1 MSTSRRTSGIFLG
14 VAATL
19 VLSGVGTAQ
28 AAEGQI
34 LGAGAEGAV
43 EGSYIVTL
51 DGAASTAA
59 SAKASATAK
68 AGDLATRY
76 GGKVGHVYS
85 AALRGFSVR
94 MSEAQARRLAAD
106 PSVRRVEQNAVA
118 HAVETWGLDRADQR
132 DLPLDN
138 SYTAP
143 NDGSGVTAYVVDTGL
158 DLDHPG
164 YGGRAS
170 SGYDFIDNDGD
181 ASDCQGHGTHVG
193 GTIGSGTHGIAKNVK
208 LVAVRV
214 LDCSGSGSWD
224 AIIGGI
230 DWVTDHA
237 PQAAVGNMSIGGSR
251 SSAVNDAVTGSV
263 NAGVAWA
270 VAAGNEGQDACNVSP
285 ASATGVLTVGASDNQ
300 DRRSVWSGTQGS
312 NYGSCVE
319 LFAPGT
325 NITST
330 TNGGGSGQMSGTSMA
345 SPHVAGALVLAT
357 SASPAI
363 SVADANAKVVNT
375 ATTGKITDLK
385 GSPNKLLYV
394 RDLGGGGGQ
403 PGNPTASFT
412 ANCPATG
419 LACTFDGAG
428 SADPDGSIA
437 SYAWDFGDGRTG
449 TGVRPSHTYA
459 TAGTYPVKLTVTD
472 NSGRTGTTTRQ
483 VQVGSPPS
491 GGAPR
496 ASFTVF
502 CQWAACSFDGTG
514 STDPDNDIASYAWN
528 FGDGQTGS
536 GSRTSHSYPNRQLTY
551 SAQLTVTDRAGN
563 RNTASKQVQCFSVG
577 AQAFCIGQ

>member
-1 MSTSRRTSGIFLG
+1 MSTSRRLSGIFLG
-14 VAATL
+14 VASTVAL
-19 VLSGVGTAQ
+19 ALNGVGTAQ
-28 AAEGQI
+28 AAEGSI
-34 LGAGAEGAV
+34 LGAGAAGAV
-43 EGSYIVTL
+43 EGSYIVALEGTPS
-51 DGAASTAA
+51 AAVSTRAGVRA
-59 SAKASATAK
+59 Q
-68 AGDLATRY
+68 AGDLAERY

-94 MSEAQARRLAAD
+94 MSEERAKRLAAD
-106 PSVRRVEQNAVA
+106 PAVRYVEQNAVA
-118 HAVETWGLDRADQR
+118 HAVETWGLDRVDQR

-143 NDGSGVTAYVVDTGL
+143 NDGSGVTAYVVDSGM

-170 SGYDFIDNDGD
+170 SGWDFIDNDAD
-181 ASDCQGHGTHVG
+181 ASDCHGHGTHVG
-193 GTIGSGTHGIAKNVK
+193 GTIGSGAYGVAKNVK

-214 LDCSGSGSWD
+214 LNCGGSGSWD

-251 SSAVNDAVTGSV
+251 SAAVNDAVTGSV

-285 ASATGVLTVGASDNQ
+285 ASASGVLTVAASDNQ
-300 DRRSVWSGTQGS
+300 DRRSVWSGTQSS
-312 NYGSCVE
+312 NYGTCVE

-325 NITST
+325 GITST
-330 TNGGGSGQMSGTSMA
+330 TNGGGTGQMSGTSMA
-345 SPHVAGALVLAT
+345 SPHVAGALALAT
-357 SASPAI
+357 SANPAI
-363 SVADANAKVVNT
+363 SVSDANAKVVNT

-385 GSPNKLLYV
+385 GSPNRLLYV
-394 RDLGGGGGQ
+394 KDLGGGTQ

-412 ANCPATG
+412 ADCPS
-419 LACTFDGAG
+419 LSCTFDASG
-428 SADPDGSIA
+428 STDPDGTIS
-437 SYAWDFGDGRTG
+437 SYAWDFGDGQTG

-459 TAGTYPVKLTVTD
+459 AAGTYTVKLTVTD
-472 NSGRTGTTTRQ
+472 DDGKTGTTSKQ
-483 VQVGSPPS
+483 VQAGTPS

-496 ASFTVF
+496 AAFTVF

-514 STDPDNDIASYAWN
+514 STDPDGDITSYAWN
-528 FGDGQTGS
+528 FGDGQTGT
-536 GSRTSHSYPNRQLTY
+536 GATTTHTYPNRQTTY
-551 SAQLTVTDRAGN
+551 TAQLTVTDRAGN
-563 RNTASKQVQCFSVG
+563 KNTASKQIQCWSFST
-577 AQAFCIGQ
+577 QAFCFSQ